1 MQGICSVCV
10 VYVQR
15 ICVCAAYMHICSV
28 CAAYMQAAAYMQHMC
43 SVYAAYV
50 QRICCICAAY
60 MQRMCSV
67 CAAYV
72 QAAAYVTNLLHAVL
86 VLPAGALSYHL
97 CQVLLTSAH
106 VLSQEIENLSSVIPS
121 PTGPPGI
128 IIQLL
133 CQLRIRTNL
142 KYAIGGPRSI

>member
-1 MQGICSVCV
+1 MCSVYAYVQHICIYAAYVQHICRLQHICS
-10 VYVQR
+10 
-15 ICVCAAYMHICSV
+15 ICAAYML
-28 CAAYMQAAAYMQHMC
+28 HMC

-50 QRICCICAAY
+50 QHI
-60 MQRMCSV
+60 CSV

>member
-1 MQGICSVCV
+1 MQ
-10 VYVQR
+10 R
-15 ICVCAAYMHICSV
+15 MCSV
-28 CAAYMQAAAYMQHMC
+28 CAAYMRMCSIYAYMQRMC
-43 SVYAAYV
+43 SIYAGCSIYAAYV

-60 MQRMCSV
+60 MLHMCSIYAAYVQCMCSV